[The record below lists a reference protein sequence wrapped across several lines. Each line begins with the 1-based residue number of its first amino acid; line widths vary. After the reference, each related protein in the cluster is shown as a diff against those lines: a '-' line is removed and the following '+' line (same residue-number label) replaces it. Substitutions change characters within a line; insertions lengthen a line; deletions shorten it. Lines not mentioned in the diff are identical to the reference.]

1 MVAGGDFGGIRRD
14 GVFVF
19 FCGAFEV
26 RLCVAAEGDAERR
39 GERRA
44 ELFDVGDPVADARDV
59 ERAARH
65 HVGLEAVL
73 LRFFERARELQEL
86 AHREVRL
93 DGGED
98 FLDDARQLRDDG
110 RRRDLVHAG
119 LHEFLLAPDAADV
132 TLLVAEAHIRHGRLA
147 VHMLLARAQV
157 DDEAAVVIP
166 GILVVH
172 ALLDVDV
179 DAADGVDDFLERMRI
194 DDDVVIHVD
203 AEEILDR
210 ALRELFAAIG
220 VGRVDLVPS
229 MAVDLDA
236 RVTRDGE
243 ERCLVFLRID
253 GGDHEGVG
261 AANIVFAFVD
271 AHDHDRRLVLCR
283 QEAFFHGL
291 GSRAVEER
299 ARSEHGACDGR
310 AEEAE
315 EDDHPRPDACLLLL
329 RAPVPRRD
337 GIAAQND
344 TFFSI

>member
-1 MVAGGDFGGIRRD
+1 MVAGWHFRRVRWDGIL
-14 GVFVF
+14 VFMRS
-19 FCGAFEV
+19 ALEV
-26 RLCVAAEGDAERR
+26 GFRAAAEADAERR
-39 GERRA
+39 GQRRA
-44 ELFDVGDPVADARDV
+44 ELLHIGNPVADARDV
-59 ERAARH
+59 ERTARH

-73 LRFFERARELQEL
+73 LRFLQRARELQEL

-119 LHEFLLAPDAADV
+119 LHEFLLALDAADV
-132 TLLVAEAHIRHGRLA
+132 TLLVTEAHIRHGRLA

-210 ALRELFAAIG
+210 ALRELLAAIS
-220 VGRVDLVPS
+220 VGRVDLIPAV
-229 MAVDLDA
+229 AVDFHA
-236 RVTRDGE
+236 RVARDGQ
-243 ERCLVFLRID
+243 ERRLILLRID
-253 GGDHEGVG
+253 RRNHQRVG
-261 AANIVFAFVD
+261 AADIVLALID
-271 AHDHDRRLVLCR
+271 AHDHDGRLILR
-283 QEAFFHGL
+283 HQEAFLDFP
-291 GSRAVEER
+291 SNRAVEER
-299 ARSEHGACDGR
+299 IRSEHGARDGR

-337 GIAAQND
+337 GIVAQND